1 MAKKRKPRSQPV
13 TKQQRAALA
22 FLQEQE
28 SQNRPFTIQE
38 FSLASGYGIENASLP
53 AKLNRGEFGDFIIRQ
68 TEGWFK
74 AHGTIGLSPQ
84 DYARRVSTK
93 NRVGSGMPD
102 TFSGKLAEKSIQAA
116 LSAIEVY
123 NKPDFK
129 YREESFAILIVNAW
143 ELLLKARVVFD
154 KADSIESLYVLVKDK
169 QTGEMVP
176 KRTRSGNPM
185 TLSIGDAIE
194 CLALDTVLKQHLYA
208 MTEIRDNAIH
218 LMNDSPMLKAKVQEV
233 GTASLRNYL
242 QAIKDW
248 FNADLSKYNFY
259 IMPMSFFHAHEM
271 QSYSISSEAEQHQN
285 LLRYIANM
293 ESGHEQESASPFAIA
308 LELKTDFVKSS
319 LKLDPGNP
327 NAIAIRT
334 DAEDVYKTTFTWSY
348 TEHLRPRL
356 KERYTDFKF
365 DSKFNALKKRL
376 EKDKKL
382 AQWRPL
388 DPNKPNGSGKW
399 FYCPNILNGFDKH
412 YKRIK
417 RITPFTQDSSTSG

>member
-1 MAKKRKPRSQPV
+1 MAKKRKPRTQPV
-13 TKQQRAALA
+13 TKQQRATLA

-28 SQNRPFTIQE
+28 GLNRAFTVEE
-38 FSLASGYGIENASLP
+38 FSLASGYGIENASLT

-68 TEGWFK
+68 ADGWFK
-74 AHGTIGLSPQ
+74 AYGTTGLTAQ

-93 NRVGSGMPD
+93 NRVGSGLPD
-102 TFSGKLAEKSIQAA
+102 TLSGKLAEKSIQAA

-129 YREESFAILIVNAW
+129 YREESFSILIVNAW
-143 ELLLKARVVFD
+143 ELLLKARVAFD
-154 KADSIESLYVLVKDK
+154 NNDRIDSLYELMKDK
-169 QTGEMVP
+169 HSGEMVP
-176 KRTRSGNPM
+176 KRSRSGNPM
-185 TLSIGDAIE
+185 TLSIGDAMDR
-194 CLALDTVLKQHLYA
+194 LALDNVLKQHLHA
-208 MTEIRDNAIH
+208 LTEIRDNAIH

-242 QAIKDW
+242 QAMKDW

-271 QSYSISSEAEQHQN
+271 QSYSISSEAEQHQK

-293 ESGHEQESASPFAIA
+293 ESGQEPDNASPFAIA
-308 LELKTDFVKSS
+308 LELRTDFVKSS

-334 DAEDVYKTTFTWSY
+334 DAEDVYKTTFIWSY
-348 TEHLRPRL
+348 TEHLRPKL
-356 KERYTDFKF
+356 KERYTDLKF

-399 FYCPNILNGFDKH
+399 FYCPNILKEFDKH
-412 YKRIK
+412 Y
-417 RITPFTQDSSTSG
+417 TPKKK